1 MRACILVLLVLVMAV
16 TRETSKSVPAYV
28 ATPRYPRPGGDEH
41 PVRLIFD
48 TDVGN
53 DIDDALALGVIHA
66 LQDRGECQLL
76 AVTITKDDNYSAPFV
91 DLVNTFYG
99 RSGIPV
105 GVVKH
110 GKTPEDG
117 RYTRIVCQARDNGD
131 YRYPRHLASNKEATD
146 AVSLMR
152 RSLACQPDRSVVFVV
167 TGFSTNLARL
177 LESSSDEHSAMAGQA
192 LVARKCRLLSIMAG
206 MYSLNN
212 NHKEYNVVTDLPSAR
227 RVFAEWPTPIVAS
240 GFEIGLTIQFP
251 AVAVERDFRYVRHHP
266 LREAY
271 SAFMEMPY
279 DRPAWDLTSVLY
291 AVRPDRGFFGLSEAG
306 TIQIDEEGTT
316 RLVPSPGGTHHY
328 LTVDEHQ
335 VTRACEA
342 LVQLASQPPNAT
354 RQLTAHRG

>member
-1 MRACILVLLVLVMAV
+1 MVQSGRIISSMRVNRQVHPVFVRRGGTELGRVSSGASGAWSPDHESVQESQVMKGCILVLLVLVMAA
-16 TRETSKSVPAYV
+16 TREKTTSVPAFV

-99 RSGIPV
+99 CSGTPV

-110 GKTPEDG
+110 GMTPEDG

-131 YRYPRHLASNKEATD
+131 YRYPRHLASNKDATE

-177 LESSSDEHSAMAGQA
+177 LESSPDEHSSMPGQA

-206 MYSLNN
+206 MYSPNN

-240 GFEIGLTIQFP
+240 GFEIGLADSVPRSRRRTRFLLRRAPPSARSLQRIHGN
-251 AVAVERDFRYVRHHP
+251 AV
-266 LREAY
+266 
-271 SAFMEMPY
+271 
-279 DRPAWDLTSVLY
+279 
-291 AVRPDRGFFGLSEAG
+291 
-306 TIQIDEEGTT
+306 
-316 RLVPSPGGTHHY
+316 
-328 LTVDEHQ
+328 
-335 VTRACEA
+335 
-342 LVQLASQPPNAT
+342 
-354 RQLTAHRG
+354 